1 VYSPWIW
8 LYFLVTIILN
18 LTVFFG
24 TWYLWRKKELE
35 IMASFTSLDKD
46 QEAQNVETPV
56 VRLDGETKQYV
67 EQEIGHAAPG
77 AKVPTDSEHA
87 QSSRRPARYT
97 TKTEPSS

>member
-1 VYSPWIW
+1 VYSPWLW

-24 TWYLWRKKELE
+24 TYYLWRKKELE
-35 IMASFTSLDKD
+35 IMAWDKD

-87 QSSRRPARYT
+87 QPSRRPARYT
-97 TKTEPSS
+97 TKTEASS

>member
-1 VYSPWIW
+1 VYSPWLW

-24 TWYLWRKKELE
+24 TYYLWRKKELE
-35 IMASFTSLDKD
+35 IMAWDKD

-77 AKVPTDSEHA
+77 AKVPTASEHA
-87 QSSRRPARYT
+87 QSSRRPAPYT
-97 TKTEPSS
+97 PKTEASS